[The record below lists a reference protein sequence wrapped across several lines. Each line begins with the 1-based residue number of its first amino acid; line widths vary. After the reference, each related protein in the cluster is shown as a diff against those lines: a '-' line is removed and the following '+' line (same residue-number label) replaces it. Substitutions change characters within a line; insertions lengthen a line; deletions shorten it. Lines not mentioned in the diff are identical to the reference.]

1 MPIFIL
7 QHGKQYKILSGI
19 KYYMEDL
26 HASATVMSDCDEAV
40 VRKYHLGVFNKN
52 IYFWYS

>member
-1 MPIFIL
+1 MPTFIL